1 MFVKYKLMLSRGH
14 DLTKDGAG
22 GAVCSCVWGKKKSF
36 HEAAGGGGEG
46 FPEEMA
52 FSPALKIIALPEE
65 EGEMWKGA
73 VANGNRTKRL
83 SSLDLG
89 WRCSLMER
97 WDGTHLGSVFFQI
110 RALGKWRE

>member
-22 GAVCSCVWGKKKSF
+22 GAVCSCVGKKKSF

-52 FSPALKIIALPEE
+52 FSRALKITALPEE
-65 EGEMWKGA
+65 EGEMWKQNKTAFFSGSRMQ
-73 VANGNRTKRL
+73 VFSDGEV
-83 SSLDLG
+83 G
-89 WRCSLMER
+89 WDSPGVRFFPNMGTRQMER
-97 WDGTHLGSVFFQI
+97 V
-110 RALGKWRE
+110 R